1 MADWLVDL
9 VAALQN
15 NRDTGNGRPDF
26 TEVHY
31 GSLRVGV
38 YEPRGTDPQKPH
50 DQDEIYIIET
60 GSGIF
65 YRDGMAGFQAG
76 RPHLRAGGDGAQ
88 VRGVPRRL
96 PGLGRV
102 WGPKGGEGP
111 ADRRPRLAPV

>member
-26 TEVHY
+26 TEVHF

-60 GSGIF
+60 GSGVF
-65 YRDGMAGFQAG
+65 FRDGERRPFKPGDLIFVPAGMEHRFEEF
-76 RPHLRAGGDGAQ
+76 PDDFRAWVAF
-88 VRGVPRRL
+88 
-96 PGLGRV
+96 
-102 WGPKGGEGP
+102 WGPKGGEGTG
-111 ADRRPRLAPV
+111 